1 MSSPDDIYAVNNPS
15 SMGCSDRKCNIL
27 YIHVLIIIAIGVV
40 FYPNAAMQPENTDL
54 YMNHLS

>member
-1 MSSPDDIYAVNNPS
+1 MTFYAVNNPS
-15 SMGCSDRKCNIL
+15 VGCSDRKCNIL

-40 FYPNAAMQPENTDL
+40 FYPTAAMQPENTDL